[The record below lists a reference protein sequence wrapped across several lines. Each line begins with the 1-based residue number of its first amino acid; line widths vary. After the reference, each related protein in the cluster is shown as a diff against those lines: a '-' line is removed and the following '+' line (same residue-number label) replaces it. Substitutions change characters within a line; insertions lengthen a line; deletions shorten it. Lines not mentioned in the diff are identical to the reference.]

1 MRRFDTKE
9 IQRIAENK
17 LKSTHTQEE
26 EMKSKIQMIKEKIK
40 EFLIKLW
47 WMI

>member
-1 MRRFDTKE
+1 MRRFDYKE

-17 LKSTHTQEE
+17 IKSTYIQEKE
-26 EMKSKIQMIKEKIK
+26 IKTKIQMIKEKIK
-40 EFLIKLW
+40 DFLIKLW

>member
-1 MRRFDTKE
+1 MRKFNNKE
-9 IQRIAENK
+9 IQRIAQKK
-17 LKSTHTQEE
+17 LKFTNTQEE
-26 EMKSKIQMIKEKIK
+26 EMKTKIQMIIKKIK